1 MDGYSIFYTPLT
13 TIVLTLTFA
22 SLVADNFRILFS
34 NERMAYHNSILLIDA
49 LDHHLKKWYVYYCTK
64 KLEKYLYLTR
74 RPFLLHKGT
83 YYYKAGRFLRRQV

>member
-22 SLVADNFRILFS
+22 SLVAYNFRILFS
-34 NERMAYHNSILLIDA
+34 NERMAFHNSILLIDA
-49 LDHHLKKWYVYYCTK
+49 LDHHLKKWYVHYCTK
-64 KLEKYLYLTR
+64 KAEKYLYLIR

-83 YYYKAGRFLRRQV
+83 YYYKVCSFLRQV